1 MFLGSIIYVENIEK
15 QNIQEEESIEKTI
28 SEEKVPVKIRDK
40 TFYFNP
46 ILAKQMTEDILP
58 WLRSIPKKNVCK
70 SKPNIVQQ
78 SGKSTPPSGAR
89 LHKNVFGLRPLY
101 VFIQPH
107 FASPANCFAVC
118 LFGLAKRLLPPNVM

>member
-89 LHKNVFGLRPLY
+89 LHKNVFYRQTLG
-101 VFIQPH
+101 
-107 FASPANCFAVC
+107 ASFLKWYLTIIINWEIMFW
-118 LFGLAKRLLPPNVM
+118 G